1 MRVHLV
7 DATYELFRAYHA
19 PRPAVRG
26 RDGMPLTAVAGL
38 VGTLLALLRDEGAT
52 HVGCAHDRVIRSFR
66 NDLWPG
72 YKTEVGVPSDL
83 LAQFPVAEEAIV
95 ALGIPLWA
103 MVELEADDALAT
115 AAARFAA
122 DPAVEQVLVCT
133 PDKDL
138 AQCVRDRRVV
148 LRDRRRDLVYDD
160 AGVRAKWGVPPAA
173 IPDWLAL
180 VGDAADGFPG
190 IPGFGAVTASTV
202 LAAFG
207 SLEGVR
213 GAPVGDLAG
222 LRARRGAPG
231 RGTRRPLV
239 RGAPLPRAGDPAARR
254 PAPRARRSTRC
265 AGTGRTRARGRRSAS
280 AGRSRACA
288 ADPIAGELRRVHAWD
303 PRATGVRA
311 RAAAPAGGRG
321 GPAGRPGGPSPSRAP
336 RGRTT
341 GRRPC
346 P

>member
-1 MRVHLV
+1 VRVHLV
-7 DATYELFRAYHA
+7 DATYELFRAHHA
-19 PRPAVRG
+19 PRPAVLG
-26 RDGMPLTAVAGL
+26 RDGTPLTAVAGL

-72 YKTEVGVPSDL
+72 YKTEAGVPAEL

-138 AQCVRDRRVV
+138 AQCVRAGRVV
-148 LRDRRRDLVYDD
+148 LFDRRRDLVYDD

-202 LAAFG
+202 LGALG
-207 SLEGVR
+207 TLEGVR
-213 GAPVGDLAG
+213 GAP
-222 LRARRGAPG
+222 PG
-231 RGTRRPLV
+231 EWPATV
-239 RGAPLPRAGDPAARR
+239 RGAGRLAATLRDRWAEALLFRELATLRLDAQLAERSAEELRWRGADRGAWEAFCDRWGLPGL
-254 PAPRARRSTRC
+254 
-265 AGTGRTRARGRRSAS
+265 RGRPHRWRD
-280 AGRSRACA
+280 G
-288 ADPIAGELRRVHAWD
+288 
-303 PRATGVRA
+303 
-311 RAAAPAGGRG
+311 
-321 GPAGRPGGPSPSRAP
+321 
-336 RGRTT
+336 
-341 GRRPC
+341 
-346 P
+346 

>member
-1 MRVHLV
+1 VRVHVV

-72 YKTEVGVPSDL
+72 YKTEAGVPSDL

-95 ALGIPLWA
+95 ALGIALWP

-115 AAARFAA
+115 AAARFGA
-122 DPAVEQVLVCT
+122 DPEVEQVLVCT

-160 AGVRAKWGVPPAA
+160 AGVRAKWGVAPAA

-190 IPGFGAVTASTV
+190 IPGFGAITASSV

-207 SLEGVR
+207 SLDGVR
-213 GAPVGDLAG
+213 RAPVATG
-222 LRARRGAPG
+222 PG
-231 RGTRRPLV
+231 TV
-239 RGAPLPRAGDPAARR
+239 RGPARLAAALADHWSEALLFRELATLRLDAPLPERDVDDLRWRGTDRVAWETFCDRWALPGLRRR
-254 PAPRARRSTRC
+254 PHRWRDS
-265 AGTGRTRARGRRSAS
+265 
-280 AGRSRACA
+280 
-288 ADPIAGELRRVHAWD
+288 
-303 PRATGVRA
+303 
-311 RAAAPAGGRG
+311 
-321 GPAGRPGGPSPSRAP
+321 
-336 RGRTT
+336 
-341 GRRPC
+341 
-346 P
+346 